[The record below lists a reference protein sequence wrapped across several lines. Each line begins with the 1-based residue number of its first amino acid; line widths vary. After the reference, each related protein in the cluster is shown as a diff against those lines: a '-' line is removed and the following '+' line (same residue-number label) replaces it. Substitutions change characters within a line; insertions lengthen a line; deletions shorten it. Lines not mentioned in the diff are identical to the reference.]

1 MNKFKGR
8 KIFNAM
14 GKSKVTFGNSIL
26 TRKRNLSSIFKAIH
40 KHGPI
45 SRIELTEITGCSAGT
60 ASNHVKTL
68 IKKGF
73 VVETN
78 KGISSG
84 GRKPVQLMVNSDK
97 AYIFSIEIEVN
108 QVKIVMFNLEIKVV
122 MKSIIPIIHKDSYLE
137 TLKQIFFE
145 MDRMIEEKHLKLND
159 FLGIGV
165 AVPGLI
171 DKVKG
176 ILEFAPN
183 LGWKN
188 VHISKIFKNRYG
200 LPFILNNEAKAAAIG
215 ERESTYPKINNMVF
229 VSINEGIGCGI
240 FFNGKLYRGASG
252 NAGEFGHIII
262 DTNGPLCHCGNK
274 GCWETFAS
282 ESYIVNRYLKLSNSN
297 KELTKKE
304 IYQLGKNGN
313 EKVIEIFNET
323 GRNIGI
329 GLVNIIN
336 GLSPEL
342 LVIGGGIVEIKD
354 YVYEEIIK
362 KLEESALSV
371 SYGKVTIK
379 FSELG
384 SLAAVYG
391 LASLI
396 INERIKFI

>member
-1 MNKFKGR
+1 MNK
-8 KIFNAM
+8 
-14 GKSKVTFGNSIL
+14 SKAIFGNSIL
-26 TRKRNLSSIFKAIH
+26 IRKWNLSSIFKAIH
-40 KHGPI
+40 KHGPV
-45 SRIELTEITGCSAGT
+45 SRIQLAEITGCSAGT
-60 ASNHVKTL
+60 VSNHVRTL

-73 VVETN
+73 VIETN

-84 GRKPVQLMVNSDK
+84 GRKPVQLMINPDK

-108 QVKIVMFNLEIKVV
+108 QIKIVMFDLEIKVV
-122 MKSIIPIIHKDSYLE
+122 MKSIIPITDKGSYTE

-145 MDRMIEEKHLKLND
+145 MDRMIKEKHLKLND

-188 VHISKIFKNRYG
+188 IPIAKIFKDKYG
-200 LPFILNNEAKAAAIG
+200 LPIVLNNEAKAAAIG
-215 ERESTYPKINNMVF
+215 ERGSIYPKINNMVF

-240 FFNGKLYRGASG
+240 FLNGKLYRGASG
-252 NAGEFGHIII
+252 NAGEFGHITI
-262 DTNGPLCHCGNK
+262 DTNGPVCHCGNR
-274 GCWETFAS
+274 GCWEIFAS
-282 ESYIVNRYLKLSNSN
+282 ENYIVNRYLELPDSN
-297 KELTKKE
+297 KQLTKKE
-304 IYQLGKNGN
+304 IYQLGKNGDK
-313 EKVIEIFNET
+313 KVIEIFNEA

-354 YVYEEIIK
+354 YIYKEIIK

-371 SYGKVTIK
+371 SYRNVEIK
-379 FSELG
+379 FSKLG

-391 LASLI
+391 MADLI

>member
-1 MNKFKGR
+1 MNK
-8 KIFNAM
+8 
-14 GKSKVTFGNSIL
+14 SKAIFGNSIVI
-26 TRKRNLSSIFKAIH
+26 RKWNLSSIFKAIR
-40 KHGPI
+40 KQGPV
-45 SRIELTEITGCSAGT
+45 SRIELAKISGCSAGT
-60 ASNHVKTL
+60 VSNHVRTL

-73 VVETN
+73 VIETE

-84 GRKPVQLMVNSDK
+84 GRKPVQLMINPNK
-97 AYIFSIEIEVN
+97 AYIFSIEIEVT
-108 QVKIVMFNLEIKVV
+108 QIKIVMFDLEIKVV
-122 MKSIIPIIHKDSYLE
+122 MKSIIPIIYKDNYMK
-137 TLKQIFFE
+137 TLKQVFFE
-145 MDRMIEEKHLKLND
+145 MDKMIEEKNLKLYNL
-159 FLGIGV
+159 LGIGV

-188 VHISKIFKNRYG
+188 VHISKIFKDKYG
-200 LPFILNNEAKAAAIG
+200 LPITLNNEAKVAAIG
-215 ERESTYPKINNMVF
+215 ERDFIYPKINNMVF

-240 FFNGKLYRGASG
+240 FFNGELYRGASG

-262 DTNGPLCHCGNK
+262 DTNGPVCHCGNK
-274 GCWETFAS
+274 GCWETLAS

-297 KELTKKE
+297 KKLNKKE
-304 IYQLGKNGN
+304 IYQLGKNGD
-313 EKVIEIFNET
+313 KKIIEIFNEA
-323 GRNIGI
+323 GKNIGI

-354 YVYEEIIK
+354 YIYDEIVKI
-362 KLEESALSV
+362 LEESALSV
-371 SYGKVTIK
+371 SYRNVEIK
-379 FSELG
+379 FSKLG

-391 LASLI
+391 MADLI

>member
-1 MNKFKGR
+1 MNK
-8 KIFNAM
+8 
-14 GKSKVTFGNSIL
+14 SKAIFGNSIL
-26 TRKRNLSSIFKAIH
+26 IRKWNLSSIFKAIH
-40 KHGPI
+40 KHGPV
-45 SRIELTEITGCSAGT
+45 SRIQLAEITGCSAGT
-60 ASNHVKTL
+60 VSNHVRTL

-73 VVETN
+73 VIETN

-84 GRKPVQLMVNSDK
+84 GRKPVQLMINPDK

-108 QVKIVMFNLEIKVV
+108 QIKIVMFDLEIKVIT
-122 MKSIIPIIHKDSYLE
+122 KSIIPITYKDDYKKTLE
-137 TLKQIFFE
+137 QVFFE
-145 MDRMIEEKHLKLND
+145 MDRMIKEKHLKLND

-188 VHISKIFKNRYG
+188 IPIAKIFKDKYG
-200 LPFILNNEAKAAAIG
+200 LPIVLNNEAKAAAIG
-215 ERESTYPKINNMVF
+215 ERGSIYAKINNMVF

-240 FFNGKLYRGASG
+240 FLNGKLYRGASG
-252 NAGEFGHIII
+252 NAGEFGHITI

-274 GCWETFAS
+274 GCWETLAS
-282 ESYIVNRYLKLSNSN
+282 ESSIVNKYLKLSNSN

-304 IYQLGKNGN
+304 IYQLAKNGDK
-313 EKVIEIFNET
+313 KVIEIFSET

-329 GLVNIIN
+329 GLVNIVN

-354 YVYEEIIK
+354 YIYEEIIK

-371 SYGKVTIK
+371 SYKKVEIK
-379 FSELG
+379 FSKLG

-391 LASLI
+391 MADLI

>member
-1 MNKFKGR
+1 MS
-8 KIFNAM
+8 
-14 GKSKVTFGNSIL
+14 KSKAIFGNSIVI
-26 TRKRNLSSIFKAIH
+26 RKWNLSSIFKAIR
-40 KHGPI
+40 KQGPV
-45 SRIELTEITGCSAGT
+45 SRIELADITGCSAGT
-60 ASNHVKTL
+60 VSNHVRTL

-73 VVETN
+73 VIETK

-84 GRKPVQLMVNSDK
+84 GRKPVQLMINPNK

-108 QVKIVMFNLEIKVV
+108 QIKIVMFDLEIKVV
-122 MKSIIPIIHKDSYLE
+122 MKSIIPIIYQNNFIKTLE
-137 TLKQIFFE
+137 QVFFE
-145 MDRMIEEKHLKLND
+145 MDKMIEQKNLKLDNL
-159 FLGIGV
+159 LGIGV

-171 DKVKG
+171 DKVNG

-188 VHISKIFKNRYG
+188 VYISKIFKDRYG
-200 LPFILNNEAKAAAIG
+200 LPVILNNEAKAAAIG
-215 ERESTYPKINNMVF
+215 ERESIYPKTNNMVF

-262 DTNGPLCHCGNK
+262 DTKGPICHCGNK

-313 EKVIEIFNET
+313 EKVIQIFSET

-354 YVYEEIIK
+354 YIYEEMIK
-362 KLEESALSV
+362 ILKESALSI
-371 SYGKVTIK
+371 SYRNVEIK
-379 FSELG
+379 FSKLG

-391 LASLI
+391 MADLI
-396 INERIKFI
+396 INESITFI

>member
-1 MNKFKGR
+1 MKKNKV
-8 KIFNAM
+8 M
-14 GKSKVTFGNSIL
+14 LGNSIV
-26 TRKRNLSSIFKAIH
+26 TRRWNLSSIFKLIR
-40 KHGPI
+40 KRGPV
-45 SRIELTEITGCSAGT
+45 SRIELTKISGCSAGT
-60 ASNHVKTL
+60 VSNHVRTL
-68 IKKGF
+68 ISKGF
-73 VVETN
+73 VIETK

-84 GRKPVQLMVNSDK
+84 GRKPIQLMINPKK

-108 QVKIVMFNLEIKVV
+108 QIKIVMFDLKIKVIT
-122 MKSIIPIIHKDSYLE
+122 KSIIPITYKDDYTKTLE
-137 TLKQIFFE
+137 QVFFE
-145 MDRMIEEKHLKLND
+145 MDKMREEENLILDN

-171 DKVKG
+171 DKEKG
-176 ILEFAPN
+176 VLEFAPN

-188 VHISKIFKNRYG
+188 VHISEIFKDKFN
-200 LPFILNNEAKAAAIG
+200 LPVILNNEAKVAAIG
-215 ERESTYPKINNMVF
+215 ERESIYPNINNMIF

-274 GCWETFAS
+274 GCWETLAS
-282 ESYIVNRYLKLSNSN
+282 ENFIVNSYFKLPNSN

-304 IYQLGKNGN
+304 IYQLGKNGDK
-313 EKVIEIFNET
+313 KVIEIFKEA

-336 GLSPEL
+336 GLSPKL

-354 YVYEEIIK
+354 YIYEEIIK
-362 KLEESALSV
+362 KLEENALSV
-371 SYGKVTIK
+371 SYRNVEIQ
-379 FSELG
+379 FSKLG

-391 LASLI
+391 MADLI

>member
-1 MNKFKGR
+1 MKR
-8 KIFNAM
+8 
-14 GKSKVTFGNSIL
+14 SKARLGNSIVI
-26 TRKRNLSSIFKAIH
+26 RKWNLSSIFKAIR
-40 KHGPI
+40 KQGPI

-60 ASNHVKTL
+60 VSNHVRTL

-73 VVETN
+73 VIETK

-84 GRKPVQLMVNSDK
+84 GRKPIQLMINPNK

-108 QVKIVMFNLEIKVV
+108 QIKIGMFDLEIKVIT
-122 MKSIIPIIHKDSYLE
+122 KSIIPITYKDDYKKTLE
-137 TLKQIFFE
+137 QVFFE
-145 MDRMIEEKHLKLND
+145 MDKMREEKNLKLDNL
-159 FLGIGV
+159 LGIGV

-171 DKVKG
+171 DKEKG

-188 VHISKIFKNRYG
+188 VYILKIFKDKFN
-200 LPFILNNEAKAAAIG
+200 LPVILDNEAKAAAIG
-215 ERESTYPKINNMVF
+215 EREFIYPKMDNMVF
-229 VSINEGIGCGI
+229 ISINEGIGCGVI
-240 FFNGKLYRGASG
+240 LNGELYRGASG

-262 DTNGPLCHCGNK
+262 DTNGPECHCGNR
-274 GCWETFAS
+274 GCWETLAS

-304 IYQLGKNGN
+304 IYQLGKNGDK
-313 EKVIEIFNET
+313 KVIEIFNET

-329 GLVNIIN
+329 GLVNIVN

-354 YVYEEIIK
+354 YIYEEIIK
-362 KLEESALSV
+362 KLEESALSI
-371 SYGKVTIK
+371 SYKKVEIK
-379 FSELG
+379 FSELAG
-384 SLAAVYG
+384 LAAVYG
-391 LASLI
+391 MADLI

>member
-1 MNKFKGR
+1 MNKS
-8 KIFNAM
+8 
-14 GKSKVTFGNSIL
+14 KSIFGNSIL
-26 TRKRNLSSIFKAIH
+26 IRKWNLSSIFKAIH
-40 KHGPI
+40 KKGPI

-60 ASNHVKTL
+60 VSNHVRTL

-73 VVETN
+73 VIETK

-84 GRKPVQLMVNSDK
+84 GRKPIQLMINPDK

-108 QVKIVMFNLEIKVV
+108 QVKIVMFDLEIKVA
-122 MKSIIPIIHKDSYLE
+122 MKSIFPITYKDDYKKTLE
-137 TLKQIFFE
+137 QVFFE
-145 MDRMIEEKHLKLND
+145 MDKMREEKNLRLGNL
-159 FLGIGV
+159 LGIGV

-188 VHISKIFKNRYG
+188 VPIAEIFKDRYG
-200 LPFILNNEAKAAAIG
+200 LPIILNNEAKAAAIG
-215 ERESTYPKINNMVF
+215 ERESVYPKINNMVF

-240 FFNGKLYRGASG
+240 FFNGELYRGASG

-274 GCWETFAS
+274 GCWETLAS
-282 ESYIVNRYLKLSNSN
+282 ESYVVNRYLKLSNSN

-304 IYQLGKNGN
+304 IYQLGKNGDK
-313 EKVIEIFNET
+313 KVIKIFSET

-329 GLVNIIN
+329 GLVNIVN

-354 YVYEEIIK
+354 YIYEEIIK

-371 SYGKVTIK
+371 SYRNVEIK
-379 FSELG
+379 FSQLG
-384 SLAAVYG
+384 SLAVVYG
-391 LASLI
+391 MADLI
-396 INERIKFI
+396 ITERIKFI

>member
-1 MNKFKGR
+1 MNK
-8 KIFNAM
+8 
-14 GKSKVTFGNSIL
+14 SKAIFGNAIVI
-26 TRKRNLSSIFKAIH
+26 RKWNLSSIFKAIR
-40 KHGPI
+40 KQGPI

-60 ASNHVKTL
+60 VSNHVRTL

-73 VVETN
+73 VIETE
-78 KGISSG
+78 KGVSSG
-84 GRKPVQLMVNSDK
+84 GRKPVQLMINPNK
-97 AYIFSIEIEVN
+97 AYIFSIEIEVS
-108 QVKIVMFNLEIKVV
+108 QIKILMFDLELKVV
-122 MKSIIPIIHKDSYLE
+122 MKSIIPVIYKDNYMKTLE
-137 TLKQIFFE
+137 QVFFE
-145 MDRMIEEKHLKLND
+145 MDKMIEEKNLKLDN

-188 VHISKIFKNRYG
+188 VHISRIFKDKYG
-200 LPFILNNEAKAAAIG
+200 LPIILDNEAKVAAIG
-215 ERESTYPKINNMVF
+215 ERESIYPKINNMVF

-240 FFNGKLYRGASG
+240 FINGELYRGASG

-262 DTNGPLCHCGNK
+262 DTNGPVCHCGNK

-282 ESYIVNRYLKLSNSN
+282 ESYIFNRYLKLSNSN

-304 IYQLGKNGN
+304 VYQLGKSGD
-313 EKVIEIFNET
+313 KKIIEIFNEA
-323 GRNIGI
+323 GRSIGI

-342 LVIGGGIVEIKD
+342 VVIGGGVVEIKD
-354 YVYEEIIK
+354 YIYNEIVKI
-362 KLEESALSV
+362 LEESALSI
-371 SYGKVTIK
+371 SYRSVKIK
-379 FSELG
+379 FSKLG

-391 LASLI
+391 MADLI

>member
-1 MNKFKGR
+1 MK
-8 KIFNAM
+8 
-14 GKSKVTFGNSIL
+14 KSKVILGNSIAVRRWNL
-26 TRKRNLSSIFKAIH
+26 SNIFKLIRKR
-40 KHGPI
+40 GPI
-45 SRIELTEITGCSAGT
+45 SRIELTKISGCSAGT
-60 ASNHVKTL
+60 ASNHVRTL
-68 IKKGF
+68 IEKGF
-73 VVETN
+73 VIETK

-84 GRKPVQLMVNSDK
+84 GRKPIQLMVNPNK

-108 QVKIVMFNLEIKVV
+108 KIKMVLFDLELKVV
-122 MKSIIPIIHKDSYLE
+122 TKNIIPITYKNDYRKNLE
-137 TLKQIFFE
+137 EVFFKIDK
-145 MDRMIEEKHLKLND
+145 MMEEKNLELDNL
-159 FLGIGV
+159 LGIGV

-183 LGWKN
+183 LGWKD
-188 VHISKIFKNRYG
+188 VHISEIFKDKYG
-200 LPFILNNEAKAAAIG
+200 LPVILNNEAKAADIG
-215 ERESTYPKINNMVF
+215 ERESIYPNINNMVF

-240 FFNGKLYRGASG
+240 FFNGGLYRGASG

-262 DTNGPLCHCGNK
+262 DTNGPLCTCGNK
-274 GCWETFAS
+274 GCWETLAS
-282 ESYIVNRYLKLSNSN
+282 ENFIVNSYLKLPNSN
-297 KELTKKE
+297 KELTKEE
-304 IYQLGKNGN
+304 IYQLGKNGD
-313 EKVIEIFNET
+313 KKIIEIFKEA

-342 LVIGGGIVEIKD
+342 LVIGGGIVEIKE
-354 YVYEEIIK
+354 YIYEEIVK

-371 SYGKVTIK
+371 SYRNVEIK

-391 LASLI
+391 MADLI

>member
-1 MNKFKGR
+1 MK
-8 KIFNAM
+8 
-14 GKSKVTFGNSIL
+14 KSKVMLGNSIVI
-26 TRKRNLSSIFKAIH
+26 RKWNLSSIFKTIR
-40 KHGPI
+40 KQGPI

-60 ASNHVKTL
+60 VSNHVRTL

-73 VVETN
+73 VIETK

-84 GRKPVQLMVNSDK
+84 GRKPIQLMINPHK

-108 QVKIVMFNLEIKVV
+108 QIKIVMFDLEIKVV
-122 MKSIIPIIHKDSYLE
+122 MKSIIPIIYKDDYRKTLE
-137 TLKQIFFE
+137 QVFLE
-145 MDRMIEEKHLKLND
+145 MDKMREEKNLKLDNL
-159 FLGIGV
+159 LGIGV

-171 DKVKG
+171 DKEKG

-188 VHISKIFKNRYG
+188 VYILEIFKDKFN
-200 LPFILNNEAKAAAIG
+200 LPVILDNEAKAAAIG
-215 ERESTYPKINNMVF
+215 EREFIYPKMDNMVF
-229 VSINEGIGCGI
+229 ISINEGIGCGI
-240 FFNGKLYRGASG
+240 ILHGELYRGASG

-262 DTNGPLCHCGNK
+262 DTNGPECHCGNK
-274 GCWETFAS
+274 GCWETLAS

-304 IYQLGKNGN
+304 IYQLGKSGDK
-313 EKVIEIFNET
+313 EVMEIFNET

-329 GLVNIIN
+329 GLVNIVN

-354 YVYEEIIK
+354 YIYEEIIK
-362 KLEESALSV
+362 KLKESALSV
-371 SYGKVTIK
+371 SYRNVEIK
-379 FSELG
+379 FSELAG
-384 SLAAVYG
+384 LAAVYG
-391 LASLI
+391 MADLI

>member
-1 MNKFKGR
+1 MMKKR
-8 KIFNAM
+8 KVMLGNAI
-14 GKSKVTFGNSIL
+14 VI
-26 TRKRNLSSIFKAIH
+26 RKWNLSSIFKAIR
-40 KHGPI
+40 KQGPI

-60 ASNHVKTL
+60 VSNHVRTL

-73 VVETN
+73 VIETK

-84 GRKPVQLMVNSDK
+84 GRKPIQLMINPNK

-108 QVKIVMFNLEIKVV
+108 QIKIVMFDLKIKVV
-122 MKSIIPIIHKDSYLE
+122 MKSVIPIIYKDNYKKTLE
-137 TLKQIFFE
+137 RVFFE
-145 MDRMIEEKHLKLND
+145 MDKMIEEKNLKLDNL
-159 FLGIGV
+159 LGIGV

-171 DKVKG
+171 DKEKG
-176 ILEFAPN
+176 ILGFAPN

-188 VHISKIFKNRYG
+188 VYISKIFKDKFN
-200 LPFILNNEAKAAAIG
+200 LPVILDNEAKAAAIG
-215 ERESTYPKINNMVF
+215 EREFIYPKMDNMVF
-229 VSINEGIGCGI
+229 ISINEGIGCGVI
-240 FFNGKLYRGASG
+240 LNGELYRGASG

-262 DTNGPLCHCGNK
+262 DTNGPACHCGNK
-274 GCWETFAS
+274 GCWETLAS

-297 KELTKKE
+297 KEFTKKE
-304 IYQLGKNGN
+304 IYQIGKNGD
-313 EKVIEIFNET
+313 KKIIEIFNEA
-323 GRNIGI
+323 GRNIGV

-371 SYGKVTIK
+371 SYRNVEIK

-391 LASLI
+391 MADLI

>member
-1 MNKFKGR
+1 MKR
-8 KIFNAM
+8 
-14 GKSKVTFGNSIL
+14 SKARLGNSIVI
-26 TRKRNLSSIFKAIH
+26 RKWNLSSIFKAIR
-40 KHGPI
+40 KQGPI

-60 ASNHVKTL
+60 VSNHVRTL

-73 VVETN
+73 VIETK

-84 GRKPVQLMVNSDK
+84 GRKPIQLMINPNK

-108 QVKIVMFNLEIKVV
+108 QIKIVMFDLEIKVIT
-122 MKSIIPIIHKDSYLE
+122 KSIIPITYKDDYKKTLE
-137 TLKQIFFE
+137 QVFFE
-145 MDRMIEEKHLKLND
+145 MDKMREEKNLKLDNL
-159 FLGIGV
+159 LGIGV

-171 DKVKG
+171 DKEKG

-188 VHISKIFKNRYG
+188 VYILRIFKDKFN
-200 LPFILNNEAKAAAIG
+200 LPVILDNEAKAAAIG
-215 ERESTYPKINNMVF
+215 EREFIYPKMDNMVF
-229 VSINEGIGCGI
+229 ISINEGIGCGVI
-240 FFNGKLYRGASG
+240 LNGELYRGASG

-262 DTNGPLCHCGNK
+262 DTNGPACHCGNK
-274 GCWETFAS
+274 GCWETLAS

-304 IYQLGKNGN
+304 IYQIGKNGD
-313 EKVIEIFNET
+313 KKIIEIFSEV
-323 GRNIGI
+323 GKNIGI

-362 KLEESALSV
+362 KLEESALSI
-371 SYGKVTIK
+371 SYKKVEIK
-379 FSELG
+379 FSELAG
-384 SLAAVYG
+384 LAAVYG
-391 LASLI
+391 MADLI

>member
-1 MNKFKGR
+1 MKR
-8 KIFNAM
+8 
-14 GKSKVTFGNSIL
+14 SKARLGNSIVI
-26 TRKRNLSSIFKAIH
+26 RKWNLSSIFKAIR
-40 KHGPI
+40 KQGPI

-60 ASNHVKTL
+60 VSNHVRTL

-73 VVETN
+73 VIETK

-84 GRKPVQLMVNSDK
+84 GRKPIQLMINPHK

-108 QVKIVMFNLEIKVV
+108 QIKIVMFDLEIKVIT
-122 MKSIIPIIHKDSYLE
+122 KSIIPITYKDDYQKTLE
-137 TLKQIFFE
+137 QVFFE
-145 MDRMIEEKHLKLND
+145 MDKMREEKNLKLDNL
-159 FLGIGV
+159 LGIGV

-171 DKVKG
+171 DKEKG

-188 VHISKIFKNRYG
+188 VYILKIFKDKFN
-200 LPFILNNEAKAAAIG
+200 LPVILDNEAKAAAIG
-215 ERESTYPKINNMVF
+215 EREFIYPKMDNMVF
-229 VSINEGIGCGI
+229 ISINEGIGCGVI
-240 FFNGKLYRGASG
+240 LNGELYRGASG

-274 GCWETFAS
+274 GCWETLAS

-304 IYQLGKNGN
+304 IYQLGKNGDK
-313 EKVIEIFNET
+313 KVIEIFNEA
-323 GRNIGI
+323 GRNIGV

-354 YVYEEIIK
+354 YIYEEIIK
-362 KLEESALSV
+362 KLEESALSI
-371 SYGKVTIK
+371 SYKKVEIK
-379 FSELG
+379 FSELAG
-384 SLAAVYG
+384 LAAVYG
-391 LASLI
+391 MADLI

>member
-1 MNKFKGR
+1 MK
-8 KIFNAM
+8 
-14 GKSKVTFGNSIL
+14 KSKAILGNSIAV
-26 TRKRNLSSIFKAIH
+26 RRWNLSSIFKLIR
-40 KHGPI
+40 KRGPI
-45 SRIELTEITGCSAGT
+45 SRIELTKISGCSAGT
-60 ASNHVKTL
+60 ASNHVRTL
-68 IKKGF
+68 IEKGF
-73 VVETN
+73 VIETQ

-84 GRKPVQLMVNSDK
+84 GRKPMQLMINPNK

-108 QVKIVMFNLEIKVV
+108 KIKIVLFDLEIKVIT
-122 MKSIIPIIHKDSYLE
+122 KNIIPITYKNDYRKTLE
-137 TLKQIFFE
+137 QVFFE
-145 MDRMIEEKHLKLND
+145 MDKMMEEKDLKLDNL
-159 FLGIGV
+159 LGIGV

-188 VHISKIFKNRYG
+188 VHISEIFKDRYG
-200 LPFILNNEAKAAAIG
+200 LPIILNNEAKAAAIG
-215 ERESTYPKINNMVF
+215 ERESIYPKVDNMVF

-240 FFNGKLYRGASG
+240 FFNGGLYRGASG

-274 GCWETFAS
+274 GCWETLAS
-282 ESYIVNRYLKLSNSN
+282 ESYIVNSYLKLPNSN

-304 IYQLGKNGN
+304 IYQLGKNGD
-313 EKVIEIFNET
+313 KKIIEIFKEA

-354 YVYEEIIK
+354 YIYEEIVK

-371 SYGKVTIK
+371 SYRNVEIK

-391 LASLI
+391 MADLI

>member
-1 MNKFKGR
+1 MMK
-8 KIFNAM
+8 
-14 GKSKVTFGNSIL
+14 KSKVMLGNAIVI
-26 TRKRNLSSIFKAIH
+26 RKWNLSSIFKAIR
-40 KHGPI
+40 KQGPI
-45 SRIELTEITGCSAGT
+45 SRIELTGITGCSAGT
-60 ASNHVKTL
+60 VSNHVRTL
-68 IKKGF
+68 IRKGI
-73 VVETN
+73 VIETK

-84 GRKPVQLMVNSDK
+84 GRKPIQLMINPNK

-108 QVKIVMFNLEIKVV
+108 QIKIVMFDLEIKVV
-122 MKSIIPIIHKDSYLE
+122 TKSIIPIIYKDNYMKTLE
-137 TLKQIFFE
+137 QVFFE
-145 MDRMIEEKHLKLND
+145 MDKMIEEKNLKLDNL
-159 FLGIGV
+159 LGIGV

-188 VHISKIFKNRYG
+188 VYISKIFKDKYD
-200 LPFILNNEAKAAAIG
+200 LPITLNNEAKAAAIG

-240 FFNGKLYRGASG
+240 FIDGGLYRGASG

-262 DTNGPLCHCGNK
+262 DTNGPVCHCGNK

-282 ESYIVNRYLKLSNSN
+282 ESYIVNRYLKLPNSN

-304 IYQLGKNGN
+304 VYQLGKNGDK
-313 EKVIEIFNET
+313 KVIEIFKEA

-354 YVYEEIIK
+354 YVYDEIIK
-362 KLEESALSV
+362 KLEENALSI
-371 SYGKVTIK
+371 SYRTVKIK
-379 FSELG
+379 FSKLG

-391 LASLI
+391 MADLI

>member
-1 MNKFKGR
+1 MK
-8 KIFNAM
+8 
-14 GKSKVTFGNSIL
+14 KSKVMLGNSIVI
-26 TRKRNLSSIFKAIH
+26 RKWNLSSIFKAIR
-40 KHGPI
+40 KQGPI

-60 ASNHVKTL
+60 VSNHVRTL

-73 VVETN
+73 VIETK

-84 GRKPVQLMVNSDK
+84 GRKPIQLMINPHK

-108 QVKIVMFNLEIKVV
+108 QIKIVMFDLEIKVV
-122 MKSIIPIIHKDSYLE
+122 MKSIIPIIYKDDYRKTLE
-137 TLKQIFFE
+137 QVFLE
-145 MDRMIEEKHLKLND
+145 MDKMREEKNLKLDNL
-159 FLGIGV
+159 LGIGV

-171 DKVKG
+171 DKEKG

-188 VHISKIFKNRYG
+188 VYILEIFKDKFN
-200 LPFILNNEAKAAAIG
+200 LPVILDNEAKAAAIG
-215 ERESTYPKINNMVF
+215 EREFIYPKMDNMVF
-229 VSINEGIGCGI
+229 ISINEGIGCGI
-240 FFNGKLYRGASG
+240 ILHGELYRGASG

-262 DTNGPLCHCGNK
+262 DTNGPECHCGNK
-274 GCWETFAS
+274 GCWETLAS

-304 IYQLGKNGN
+304 IYQLGKSGDK
-313 EKVIEIFNET
+313 EVMEIFNET

-329 GLVNIIN
+329 GLVNIVN

-354 YVYEEIIK
+354 YIYEEIIK
-362 KLEESALSV
+362 KLKESALSV
-371 SYGKVTIK
+371 SYRNVEIK
-379 FSELG
+379 FSELAG
-384 SLAAVYG
+384 LAAVYG
-391 LASLI
+391 MADLI

>member
-1 MNKFKGR
+1 MKKR
-8 KIFNAM
+8 KVMLGNA
-14 GKSKVTFGNSIL
+14 III
-26 TRKRNLSSIFKAIH
+26 RKWNLSSIFKAIR
-40 KHGPI
+40 KQGPI

-60 ASNHVKTL
+60 VSNHVRTL

-73 VVETN
+73 VIETE

-84 GRKPVQLMVNSDK
+84 GRKPIQLMINPHK

-108 QVKIVMFNLEIKVV
+108 QIKIVMFDLEIKVV
-122 MKSIIPIIHKDSYLE
+122 TKSIIPIIYKDNYKR
-137 TLKQIFFE
+137 TLKQVFFE
-145 MDRMIEEKHLKLND
+145 MDKMMEEKNLKLDNL
-159 FLGIGV
+159 LGTGV

-171 DKVKG
+171 DKEKG

-188 VHISKIFKNRYG
+188 VYISKIFKDKYN
-200 LPFILNNEAKAAAIG
+200 LPVILDNEAKAAAIG
-215 ERESTYPKINNMVF
+215 EREFIYPKMDNMVF
-229 VSINEGIGCGI
+229 ISINEGIGCGVI
-240 FFNGKLYRGASG
+240 LNGELYRGASG

-274 GCWETFAS
+274 GCWETLAS

-304 IYQLGKNGN
+304 IYQLGKNGHK
-313 EKVIEIFNET
+313 KVIEIFNEA

-362 KLEESALSV
+362 KLEENALSI
-371 SYGKVTIK
+371 SYRSVKIK
-379 FSELG
+379 FSKLG

-391 LASLI
+391 MADLI

>member
-1 MNKFKGR
+1 
-8 KIFNAM
+8 
-14 GKSKVTFGNSIL
+14 V
-26 TRKRNLSSIFKAIH
+26 
-40 KHGPI
+40 
-45 SRIELTEITGCSAGT
+45 IET
-60 ASNHVKTL
+60 K
-68 IKKGF
+68 
-73 VVETN
+73 

-84 GRKPVQLMVNSDK
+84 GRKPIQLMINPDK

-108 QVKIVMFNLEIKVV
+108 QVKIVMFDLEIKVA
-122 MKSIIPIIHKDSYLE
+122 MKSIFPITYKDDYKKTLE
-137 TLKQIFFE
+137 QVFFE
-145 MDRMIEEKHLKLND
+145 MDKMREEKNLRLGNL
-159 FLGIGV
+159 LGIGV

-188 VHISKIFKNRYG
+188 VHIAEIFKDRYG
-200 LPFILNNEAKAAAIG
+200 LPIILNNEAKAAAIG
-215 ERESTYPKINNMVF
+215 ERESIYPKINNMVF

-240 FFNGKLYRGASG
+240 FFNGELYRGASG

-274 GCWETFAS
+274 GCWETLAS
-282 ESYIVNRYLKLSNSN
+282 ESYVVNRYLKLSNSN

-304 IYQLGKNGN
+304 IYQLGKNGDK
-313 EKVIEIFNET
+313 KVIKIFSET

-329 GLVNIIN
+329 GLVNIVN

-354 YVYEEIIK
+354 YIYEEIIK

-371 SYGKVTIK
+371 SYRKVEIK
-379 FSELG
+379 FSQLG
-384 SLAAVYG
+384 SLAVVYG
-391 LASLI
+391 MADLI
-396 INERIKFI
+396 ITERIKFI

>member
-1 MNKFKGR
+1 MKR
-8 KIFNAM
+8 
-14 GKSKVTFGNSIL
+14 SKARLGNSIVI
-26 TRKRNLSSIFKAIH
+26 RKWNLSNIFKAIR
-40 KHGPI
+40 KQGSI

-60 ASNHVKTL
+60 VSNHVRTL

-73 VVETN
+73 MIETK

-84 GRKPVQLMVNSDK
+84 GRKPIQLMINPHK

-108 QVKIVMFNLEIKVV
+108 QIKIVMFDLEIKVIT
-122 MKSIIPIIHKDSYLE
+122 KSVIPITYKDDYQKNLE
-137 TLKQIFFE
+137 QVFFE
-145 MDRMIEEKHLKLND
+145 MDKMREEKNLKLDNL
-159 FLGIGV
+159 LGIGV

-171 DKVKG
+171 DKEKG

-188 VHISKIFKNRYG
+188 VYILKIFKDKFN
-200 LPFILNNEAKAAAIG
+200 LPVILDNEAKAAAIG
-215 ERESTYPKINNMVF
+215 EREFIYPKMDNMVF
-229 VSINEGIGCGI
+229 ISINEGIGCGVI
-240 FFNGKLYRGASG
+240 LNGELYRGASG

-262 DTNGPLCHCGNK
+262 DNNGLVCHCGNK
-274 GCWETFAS
+274 GCWETLAS

-304 IYQLGKNGN
+304 IYQIGKNGD
-313 EKVIEIFNET
+313 KKIIEIFNEV

-354 YVYEEIIK
+354 YIYDEIIK
-362 KLEESALSV
+362 KLEESALSI
-371 SYGKVTIK
+371 SYKKVEIK
-379 FSELG
+379 FSELAG
-384 SLAAVYG
+384 LAAVYG
-391 LASLI
+391 MADLI